1 MDCFNQDVWTPGLI
15 GDVYHWCDQF
25 EYTQPNGI
33 AYSSGFGCHSNHGY
47 VTPEDMIDLDPDN
60 WENRMFGPNE
70 SGRAFAYSA
79 YSAFK
84 YGLQKIG

>member
-1 MDCFNQDVWTPGLI
+1 MECVKRIVWTPGLI

-70 SGRAFAYSA
+70 SGRAFAYSV
-79 YSAFK
+79 YSTFK